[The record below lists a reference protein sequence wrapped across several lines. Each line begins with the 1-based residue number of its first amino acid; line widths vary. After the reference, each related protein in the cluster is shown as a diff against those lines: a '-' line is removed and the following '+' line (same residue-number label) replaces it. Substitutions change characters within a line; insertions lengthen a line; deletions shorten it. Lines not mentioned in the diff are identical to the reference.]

1 MAAKNDITGDS
12 IQTRGASKQFESNFD
27 QIDWSVKLE
36 PEVEEVLNLEAS
48 LSVPDSIPEIELADT
63 PQNGD
68 QRLNN
73 VGQLESYYGGTWI
86 VRETRSY

>member
-12 IQTRGASKQFESNFD
+12 IRSKHSSAYADNFD
-27 QIDWSVKLE
+27 SIFRKPAGGMNTSVAETVGSDK
-36 PEVEEVLNLEAS
+36 
-48 LSVPDSIPEIELADT
+48 

-73 VGQLESYYGGTWI
+73 LGQLERYYGGQWNAT
-86 VRETRSY
+86 EQKEG

>member
-12 IQTRGASKQFESNFD
+12 IISRGGSKQFDKNFD
-27 QIDWSVKLE
+27 AIDWSVKLT
-36 PEVEEVLNLEAS
+36 
-48 LSVPDSIPEIELADT
+48 DK

-73 VGQLESYYGGTWI
+73 QGHVERYYEGAWCATSQKESD
-86 VRETRSY
+86 